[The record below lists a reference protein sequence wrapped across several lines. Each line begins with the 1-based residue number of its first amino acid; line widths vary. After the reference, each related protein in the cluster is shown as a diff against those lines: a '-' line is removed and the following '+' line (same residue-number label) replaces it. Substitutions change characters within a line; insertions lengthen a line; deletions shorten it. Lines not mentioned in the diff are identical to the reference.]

1 MRDVAVI
8 GAGVTKF
15 GERWDDSFRDVFV
28 EAGLKAVQDAGLT
41 GDRIDEIFV
50 GNMSGGRFVNQEH
63 IASLIADHS
72 GLALEGHVPA
82 TRVEAACASGG
93 LAVRQGAQAVSSGL
107 SDIVVVGGVEKM
119 SDVQSD
125 QSTEILAAAS
135 DTEWES
141 FYGATF
147 PGLYAMM
154 ARRHSHEYGTTR
166 EQMALCSVKNHS
178 NATMNPTAQFRR
190 EISVEDVLNSPT
202 LADPLNLLDASPITD
217 GAAALVLAPA
227 EDARRCTD
235 TPVYIAG
242 IGQASDAIALHDRRT
257 LTTVEATE
265 VAVERAYSSAGI
277 GPGEV
282 DVAEVH
288 DCFSIAEIIAVED
301 LGFFE
306 KGSGG
311 AALEEGLTELN
322 SRVSVNPSGGL
333 KACGHPVGATG
344 VKQVAEVALHLRGD
358 AGERQV
364 DGAEVGLTHNV
375 GGTGGTAV
383 VHVLSREAP
392 R

>member
-8 GAGVTKF
+8 GVGLTQF
-15 GERWDDSFRDVFV
+15 GERWSDSFRDIFV
-28 EAGLKAVQDAGLT
+28 EAGLAAVQDAGLT
-41 GDRIDEIFV
+41 GDQIDEIFV

-72 GLALEGHVPA
+72 GLALENHVPA

-93 LAVRQGAQAVSSGL
+93 LAVRQGAQAVASGF

-125 QSTEILAAAS
+125 QTTEILAAAS
-135 DTEWES
+135 DAEWES

-166 EQMALCSVKNHS
+166 EQMAMCSVKNHA
-178 NATMNPTAQFRR
+178 NATMNPIAQFRN
-190 EISVEDVLNSPT
+190 EISVDSVLNSST

-217 GAAALVLAPA
+217 GAAAVVLAPA
-227 EDARRCTD
+227 EEARKYTD
-235 TPVYIAG
+235 TPVYIRG
-242 IGQASDAIALHDRRT
+242 TGQASDTLALHDRNS
-257 LTTVEATE
+257 LTTVEAT
-265 VAVERAYSSAGI
+265 VMAARRAYEDSGF
-277 GPGEV
+277 GPE
-282 DVAEVH
+282 DMDLAEVH
-288 DCFSIAEIIAVED
+288 DCFSIAEIMAIED

-306 KGSGG
+306 KGTGG
-311 AALEEGLTELN
+311 DAVEEGATQLN
-322 SRVSVNPSGGL
+322 SDISVNPSGGL

-344 VKQVAEVALHLRGD
+344 VKQVAEVTTHLRGD
-358 AGERQV
+358 AGDRQV
-364 DGAEVGLTHNV
+364 DDAEIGLTHNV

-383 VHVLSREAP
+383 VHVLSREAQ
-392 R
+392 

>member
-8 GAGVTKF
+8 GVGVTKF
-15 GERWDDSFRDVFV
+15 GERWNDSFRDIFV
-28 EAGLKAVQDAGLT
+28 EAGLRAVQDAELT
-41 GDRIDEIFV
+41 GDQIDEIFV

-93 LAVRQGAQAVSSGL
+93 LAVRQGAQAVASGF

-135 DTEWES
+135 DAEWES

-166 EQMALCSVKNHS
+166 EQMALCSVKNHH
-178 NATMNPTAQFRR
+178 NATMNPNAQFRR
-190 EISVEDVLNSPT
+190 EISVDAVLSSST

-217 GAAALVLAPA
+217 GAASVVLAPA
-227 EDARRCTD
+227 EEARRYTD
-235 TPVYIAG
+235 TPVYISG
-242 IGQASDAIALHDRRT
+242 SGQASDTIALHDRRS
-257 LTTVEATE
+257 LTTVESTK
-265 VAVERAYSSAGI
+265 VAARRAYSSAGI
-277 GPGEV
+277 GPGDV

-288 DCFSIAEIIAVED
+288 DCFSIAEIMAIED
-301 LGFFE
+301 LGLFE
-306 KGSGG
+306 KGEGG
-311 AALEEGLTELN
+311 QAVEEGLTELN
-322 SRVSVNPSGGL
+322 SQVSVNPSGGL

-344 VKQVAEVALHLRGD
+344 VKQVAEATLHLRGD
-358 AGERQV
+358 ADDRQV
-364 DGAEVGLTHNV
+364 EGAETGLTHNV

-392 R
+392 K